1 MKPIIDKQG
10 QGVQLFLPEKE
21 SECSGEVVYKKIL
34 HQDGTEKP
42 NRSFWHLSSQLF
54 DGSQVNVSEGD
65 TFELSRDLILTC
77 QTPKNF

>member
-10 QGVQLFLPEKE
+10 QGVQLFHPAKE

-42 NRSFWHLSSQLF
+42 NLSFCIF
-54 DGSQVNVSEGD
+54 RVNCLMD
-65 TFELSRDLILTC
+65 D
-77 QTPKNF
+77 K